1 MNKKTK
7 SHISIIFQNRWV
19 VASEVAPNHL
29 RPALL
34 SITVGINWLFSF
46 TVSKITPTML
56 TNITYGTFLLFGFW
70 CLIMAIWAYFCLP
83 ETSGVG
89 LEDVKYLF
97 ERDVIVRSV
106 WDAPGGKKLIKVLCN
121 RKNRKIRVLT
131 IKEMKRQWEAD
142 SRAER
147 VEEVGS
153 GGRGRVSSETSS
165 DRGKGPASV

>member
-1 MNKKTK
+1 
-7 SHISIIFQNRWV
+7 
-19 VASEVAPNHL
+19 
-29 RPALL
+29 
-34 SITVGINWLFSF
+34 
-46 TVSKITPTML
+46 
-56 TNITYGTFLLFGFW
+56 
-70 CLIMAIWAYFCLP
+70 
-83 ETSGVG
+83 VG

-106 WDAPGGKKLIKVLCN
+106 WDAPGGKKLIEVLCN